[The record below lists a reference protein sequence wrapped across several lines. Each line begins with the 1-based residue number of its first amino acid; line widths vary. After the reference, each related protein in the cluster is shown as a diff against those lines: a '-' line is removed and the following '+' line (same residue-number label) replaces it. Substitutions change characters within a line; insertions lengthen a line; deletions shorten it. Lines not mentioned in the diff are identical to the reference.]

1 MRVGPPTP
9 RRIWRPLLA
18 LLLATSAGG
27 ALLTFTAQLAPDTG
41 TAVLALVCLTA
52 AAALCRW
59 RIGALSDRWGTRP
72 FVAPML
78 VVGAAGLVLVGLAGS
93 PWLLVAG
100 ALVTGAAYGGLQS
113 VTLIK
118 AFAEGDDQH
127 RVSVAWNVGFDLGT
141 GLGAMV
147 VGVIA
152 AQSSFRTAFFA
163 LACAC
168 LLAAVATSRTRR

>member
-1 MRVGPPTP
+1 M
-9 RRIWRPLLA
+9 
-18 LLLATSAGG
+18 
-27 ALLTFTAQLAPDTG
+27 
-41 TAVLALVCLTA
+41 CLTA

-78 VVGAAGLVLVGLAGS
+78 VVGTAGLVLVGLAGD

-100 ALVTGAAYGGLQS
+100 ALVTGVAYGGLQS
-113 VTLIK
+113 VTLIQ

-141 GLGAMV
+141 GLGAVV

-152 AQSSFRTAFFA
+152 AQSSFRAAFFA

-168 LLAAVATSRTRR
+168 LVAAAVTRR